1 MMISS
6 FVRSH
11 DDGLEED
18 NKVVAVSF
26 DYKQFAY
33 VSINIMM
40 WGEEDYIIVLQT
52 NMKNQRRLHSV

>member
-1 MMISS
+1 MTWNVMMISS
-6 FVRSH
+6 FVHSH
-11 DDGLEED
+11 GDGLEED

-40 WGEEDYIIVLQT
+40 
-52 NMKNQRRLHSV
+52 